1 MREGGA
7 REGPR
12 HGGGKVPATADE
24 VRVLGTRETCLVIS
38 VGGSRPRIAR
48 WSQRVGGVW
57 CGAGGQEVTFPG
69 RRTR

>member
-38 VGGSRPRIAR
+38 VGGSGPRVAR
-48 WSQRVGGVW
+48 
-57 CGAGGQEVTFPG
+57 
-69 RRTR
+69 